1 MTKEDVLNVLV
12 EALSPEK
19 KKVAGMPAYVL
30 VVDGKVVSER
40 PRTVAELTKAVR
52 AITLRKPEAKISV
65 YEYKGDVEVDLPVSG
80 ISALESAP
88 VDEKVDEEKEEG
100 GE

>member
-19 KKVAGMPAYVL
+19 KVAGTPAYVL
-30 VVDGKVVSER
+30 VVDGKVISER
-40 PRTVAELTKAVR
+40 PRTIVELAKAVR

-65 YEYKGDVEVDLPVSG
+65 YEYEGDVEVDLPVSG
-80 ISALESAP
+80 NSALESVP
-88 VDEKVDEEKEEG
+88 VNEEKEEG